1 MTGVRRSE
9 RSIGAITAAFL
20 GAGLLMGGAVLVA
33 SPAVAD
39 EAAEDTAATDT
50 ATSDDA
56 KSGDKGKSD
65 KPAGDQPGNNGTVK
79 IDDMPFDDHPDNE
92 PHVGCG
98 FQVDFYNYGAGDFN
112 ATVEFALQNPTRK
125 GRTLTVE
132 SGELTLF
139 NGQDE
144 PGGGTDLD
152 ASETYELAFTGDPH
166 PQQGYHVKLTI
177 HAPHSQGADVK
188 HKVFWV
194 ENCATPP
201 TDEPTD
207 EPSDEPSDSEDVPA
221 DVPSEA
227 PESSAPEGAEVPT
240 VIPAGI
246 GVAPDPTNL
255 GWAIVALGGLLT
267 CGGTA
272 LAIRRRGKG

>member
-1 MTGVRRSE
+1 M
-9 RSIGAITAAFL
+9 
-20 GAGLLMGGAVLVA
+20 A

-39 EAAEDTAATDT
+39 EATEDAATD
-50 ATSDDA
+50 AAASDSKG
-56 KSGDKGKSD
+56 KSGDKGKSGEGKPD
-65 KPAGDQPGNNGTVK
+65 KPAGDHPGNNGTVK
-79 IDDMPFDDHPDNE
+79 IDDAPFDDHPDNE
-92 PHVGCG
+92 PHVGCA

-112 ATVEFALQNPTRK
+112 ATVEFALHSPTRD
-125 GRTLTVE
+125 GRTLSVA
-132 SGELTLF
+132 SGELNPF
-139 NGQDE
+139 IGQDE

-152 ASETYELAFTGDPH
+152 ASETYQLAFTGDPH
-166 PQQGYHVKLTI
+166 PKQGYHVKLTI

-201 TDEPTD
+201 SD

-221 DVPSEA
+221 GDVPSEA
-227 PESSAPEGAEVPT
+227 PEAAEVPT